1 MDDAKRRALIR
12 SKATKKKEIGNVA
25 PTRTGPS
32 IPSAKRKPLPKGDQP
47 AKKAKVSLEPIVGL
61 MAEAAKTTTPAKH
74 GVGKGLMKGPSTN
87 QE

>member
-32 IPSAKRKPLPKGDQP
+32 ILSAKRKPLPKGDQP
-47 AKKAKVSLEPIVGL
+47 AKKAKVPLEPVVGL
-61 MAEAAKTTTPAKH
+61 MAKAAKTATPAKH
-74 GVGKGLMKGPSTN
+74 GVCKGLMKSPSTN